1 MNLLLLTGT
10 DDGGW
15 ALLVLDGTAAATA
28 GLDGLDDLVRLD
40 IAVGNTAED
49 DVLAVK
55 P

>member
-1 MNLLLLTGT
+1 MNRLLLTGT
-10 DDGGW
+10 DNGGW

-28 GLDGLDDLVRLD
+28 GLNRLDNLVRVD
-40 IAVGNTAED
+40 IAIRDTTED

>member
-1 MNLLLLTGT
+1 MHRLLLTGA
-10 DDGGW
+10 DNGRR
-15 ALLVLDGTAAATA
+15 ALLVLDRTAAATA
-28 GLDGLDDLVRLD
+28 SLDRLDNLVRID